1 MDLSKYYEEICK
13 EPILS
18 KEEEED
24 LFLELADEG
33 LSERRREA
41 IKDRIIRANLR
52 FVFRQAKNFSKNDP
66 SLFEELI
73 AAGNEGLIVGME
85 KFKPSTGYRFLTYAG
100 FWVQQRILKQMASLR
115 IVSLPIW
122 KQQLAAKIQRFYDKN
137 EAATFEDLK
146 SFLPDVAEKDLK
158 ELSQTKYL
166 TYYIDD
172 VGDDP
177 AFEINP
183 IEETVNRRMDR
194 DRLHDVISTLPGMH
208 SQVIMLSYGLTDGI
222 DRQQGEIADMLGI
235 SKDTL
240 RKLKK
245 EALSQLKDLLGSDNP
260 FNV

>member
-1 MDLSKYYEEICK
+1 MDLSKYYEEICR

-33 LSERRREA
+33 LSERRREQ
-41 IKDRIIRANLR
+41 IKSRIIRANLR

-100 FWVQQRILKQMASLR
+100 FWVTQRILKQMASLR

-122 KQQLAAKIQRFYDKN
+122 KQQLAAKIQRFFDKN
-137 EAATFEDLK
+137 EAATFADLRAH
-146 SFLPDVAEKDLK
+146 FPDIAEKDLS

-177 AFEINP
+177 SFEINP
-183 IEETVNRRMDR
+183 IEEIVDKRMDN
-194 DRLHDVISTLPGMH
+194 DRLHSVIDSLPDLH
-208 SQVIMLSYGLTDGI
+208 AQVIYLSYGLSDGI

-240 RKLKK
+240 RKVKK
-245 EALSQLKDLLGSDNP
+245 EAIEKLKDLLGSENP
-260 FNV
+260 FK